1 MILQNKIDSKPK
13 KSYGKAQKAIIY
25 TYLGFF
31 FFFQNKGEISL
42 TTKLIQSKDQHVKS
56 GLVKTFAQKIPI

>member
-25 TYLGFF
+25 NYLGF